1 MPTKIITLPLSI
13 SNAYLLLGDRPVLI
27 DAGAPKDGDRLVA
40 ALRQHSITPKD
51 LSLIALTH
59 GHTDH
64 TGAVAAV
71 AAGGAP
77 VAISATDAPLLQSGA
92 NGVLPPN
99 GPAGVMLRP
108 LVRRTTFT
116 GFIPQIQLKG
126 PQRLDDYGVGAEMVP
141 VGGHT
146 PGSFVVLLD
155 DGTLS
160 SAISSEA
167 ASPAAASAPATHC
180 DTSSPRTVPATVRR
194 CNASSI
200 TTRPSSWSDT
210 ADRWPRPTSGG
221 GSMRSP
227 NPTATGVSGVRA
239 CRHVTHRPSG
249 TCVTPDGEH
258 DHE

>member
-1 MPTKIITLPLSI
+1 MPAKIITLPLSI

-40 ALRQHSITPKD
+40 ALRRHSITPKD

-92 NGVLPPN
+92 NGVLPPT

-116 GFIPQIQLKG
+116 GFTPQIQLKG

-155 DGTLS
+155 DGDAVVGDLIRGGFASGRIRPSYPLRHFFTEDR
-160 SAISSEA
+160 AGNRA
-167 ASPAAASAPATHC
+167 A
-180 DTSSPRTVPATVRR
+180 VRR
-194 CNASSI
+194 VLDHNPAHIFAGHGGPLAATDVRRRLDAI
-200 TTRPSSWSDT
+200 T
-210 ADRWPRPTSGG
+210 
-221 GSMRSP
+221 
-227 NPTATGVSGVRA
+227 
-239 CRHVTHRPSG
+239 
-249 TCVTPDGEH
+249 
-258 DHE
+258 

>member
-1 MPTKIITLPLSI
+1 MPAKIITLPLSI

-27 DAGAPKDGDRLVA
+27 DAGAPKDGRRLVA

-92 NGVLPPN
+92 NGVLPPT

-116 GFIPQIQLKG
+116 GFPPQIRLKG

-155 DGTLS
+155 DGDAVVGDLIRGGFASGRIRPGYPLRHFFTEDRPGNRAAVQRVLDHNPTL
-160 SAISSEA
+160 ILVGHGGPLA
-167 ASPAAASAPATHC
+167 AT
-180 DTSSPRTVPATVRR
+180 DVRR
-194 CNASSI
+194 RLDAI
-200 TTRPSSWSDT
+200 T
-210 ADRWPRPTSGG
+210 
-221 GSMRSP
+221 
-227 NPTATGVSGVRA
+227 
-239 CRHVTHRPSG
+239 
-249 TCVTPDGEH
+249 
-258 DHE
+258 

>member
-1 MPTKIITLPLSI
+1 MPTTVITLPLSI

-40 ALRQHSITPKD
+40 ALRQHRLTPKD

-92 NGVLPPN
+92 NGVLPPT

-116 GFIPQIQLKG
+116 GFTPQIQLKG

-146 PGSFVVLLD
+146 RGSFVVLLD
-155 DGTLS
+155 DGDAVVGDLIRGGFASGRIRPGYPLRHFFTEDR
-160 SAISSEA
+160 AGNRA
-167 ASPAAASAPATHC
+167 AVQRVLDHSPARILVGHGGPLAAT
-180 DTSSPRTVPATVRR
+180 DVRR
-194 CNASSI
+194 RLDAI
-200 TTRPSSWSDT
+200 T
-210 ADRWPRPTSGG
+210 
-221 GSMRSP
+221 
-227 NPTATGVSGVRA
+227 
-239 CRHVTHRPSG
+239 
-249 TCVTPDGEH
+249 
-258 DHE
+258 

>member
-1 MPTKIITLPLSI
+1 MPAKIITLPLSI

-40 ALRQHSITPKD
+40 ALRQHNITPKD

-92 NGVLPPN
+92 NGVLPPT

-108 LVRRTTFT
+108 LVRRTTFA
-116 GFIPQIQLKG
+116 GFTPQIQLNG
-126 PQRLDDYGVGAEMVP
+126 PQRLDDYGAGAEMVP

-155 DGTLS
+155 DGDAVVGDLIRGGFASGRIRPGYPLRHFFT
-160 SAISSEA
+160 EDRPGNRA
-167 ASPAAASAPATHC
+167 AVQRVLDHHPALIFVGHGGPLAAT
-180 DTSSPRTVPATVRR
+180 DVRR
-194 CNASSI
+194 RLEAI
-200 TTRPSSWSDT
+200 T
-210 ADRWPRPTSGG
+210 
-221 GSMRSP
+221 
-227 NPTATGVSGVRA
+227 
-239 CRHVTHRPSG
+239 
-249 TCVTPDGEH
+249 
-258 DHE
+258 